1 MNTYSAKET
10 EVVRKWHSINLD
22 GQVLG
27 RAATRIA
34 NILRG
39 KHKPQYTPHVDTGD
53 FVLALNASKVKLTG
67 KKLEQKEYHNH
78 SGYYGGMK
86 TLTAKKLL
94 EKKPQEI
101 IYQAVLGMLPKNA
114 LGKQM
119 IKKLKIYSGANHPH
133 VAQKP
138 QDLQLSK

>member
-53 FVLALNASKVKLTG
+53 FVLVLNASKVKLTG
-67 KKLEQKEYHNH
+67 KKLEQKEYHRH

-86 TLTAKKLL
+86 TLTARKLI

-119 IKKLKIYSGANHPH
+119 IKKLKIYPGANHPH

-138 QDLQLSK
+138 QNLEA